1 MRDKS
6 YNDSKPFI
14 MSLFMLNVD
23 CFSDTMKFEMRDIL
37 KKTNKSKIGFEM
49 YKFLNFFFI
58 LVNKDLNGK

>member
-1 MRDKS
+1 
-6 YNDSKPFI
+6 

-49 YKFLNFFFI
+49 YTFLNVFFI